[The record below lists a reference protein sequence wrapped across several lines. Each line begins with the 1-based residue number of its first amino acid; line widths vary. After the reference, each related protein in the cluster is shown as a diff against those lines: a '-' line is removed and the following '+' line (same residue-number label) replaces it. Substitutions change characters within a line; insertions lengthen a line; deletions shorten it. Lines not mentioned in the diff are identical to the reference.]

1 LEITAR
7 GIKLIGEKDDWDRY
21 TRIIPNSELIKS
33 DKKFNIYIP
42 YSYLPIKI
50 EKSDNDTKKKNLI
63 SIDMVS
69 GQVEEREQITAKY
82 QTQIEVNPYKK

>member
-1 LEITAR
+1 
-7 GIKLIGEKDDWDRY
+7 
-21 TRIIPNSELIKS
+21 
-33 DKKFNIYIP
+33 
-42 YSYLPIKI
+42 LPIKV
-50 EKSDNDTKKKNLI
+50 EKNDNDTRKKNSI